1 MKKSAIAI
9 CGAVLAAVAFAQEPA
24 PAPECGNPS
33 APAEKPAFQRPDRP
47 QRAKPGRQGQR
58 PPALVIDEKTTP
70 EQVEAYKKL
79 VAEKIDAAF
88 ASFKD
93 KPVAEGEAKAPTR
106 VLEGD
111 LRWARATDP
120 RAIARRVRAGTA
132 VPNPKAAAPRH
143 LHPRLPLR
151 KLNNEPRPQAIPAV
165 GWDSRVASCMRGNP
179 PCTA

>member
-58 PPALVIDEKTTP
+58 PSALVIDEKTTP

-106 VLEGD
+106 VMLMVVDRPFGGPGRGPAMGQGNGPKGPKGD
-111 LRWARATDP
+111 RP
-120 RAIARRVRAGTA
+120 QGARRNRG
-132 VPNPKAAAPRH
+132 PKPEGRGPEAPA
-143 LHPRLPLR
+143 P
-151 KLNNEPRPQAIPAV
+151 EAPAPE
-165 GWDSRVASCMRGNP
+165 AE
-179 PCTA
+179 